1 MPAAALAA
9 VPKAV
14 TLPLE
19 AIAARLAALCGTRAS
34 V

>member
-1 MPAAALAA
+1 

-19 AIAARLAALCGTRAS
+19 AIAARLAALCGARAS